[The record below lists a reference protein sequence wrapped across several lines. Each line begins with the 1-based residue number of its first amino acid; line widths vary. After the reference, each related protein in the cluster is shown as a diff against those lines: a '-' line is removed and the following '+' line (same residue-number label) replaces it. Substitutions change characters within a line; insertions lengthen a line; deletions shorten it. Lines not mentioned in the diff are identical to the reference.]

1 MRKQILTITLMLG
14 ALFPTSLYA
23 QHAYR
28 PLVVDGKDWV
38 SDYGRETDIIYMEDG
53 KIVGDDRTED
63 YGEMHE
69 VLKGDTVIN
78 NLTYKKVQTTTPYK
92 TYCYYGLREED
103 RKVYAYVF
111 NAQQEFLLYD
121 FNAEVGDV
129 VMAGMQGDRSKKCT
143 IVEKREVELQGEPFY
158 FYAVEVTE
166 YENSSYRSYW
176 VEGIGSPL
184 GIQFEPDIAPF
195 PQYPNKDDIKDP
207 ETYTGPYIVFY
218 DSYMFDYCM
227 EGGKLLGTREELWAL
242 FTDIQS
248 TEASKSDLSEGI
260 YDLSG
265 RRVQGTPKKGVYI
278 KGGKKVVIK

>member
-14 ALFPTSLYA
+14 SLFPTSLYA

-38 SDYGRETDIIYMEDG
+38 SDYGRVTDIIYMEDG
-53 KIVGDDRTED
+53 KIVGEDRIED

-78 NLTYKKVQTTTPYK
+78 ELTYKKVQTTTPYK

-227 EGGKLLGTREELWAL
+227 EGGKLLGTREEIWAL
-242 FTDIQS
+242 FTGIQPAA
-248 TEASKSDLSEGI
+248 ASKPAPSDDI

-265 RRVQGTPKKGVYI
+265 RRVQGTPKNGVYVHN
-278 KGGKKVVIK
+278 GKIHVVK

>member
-14 ALFPTSLYA
+14 SLFPTSLHA

-38 SDYGRETDIIYMEDG
+38 SDYGRVTDIIYMEDG
-53 KIVGDDRTED
+53 KIVGEDRIED

-78 NLTYKKVQTTTPYK
+78 ELTYKKVQTTTPYK

-129 VMAGMQGDRSKKCT
+129 FMAGMQGDRSKKCT

-166 YENSSYRSYW
+166 HANSSYRSYW
-176 VEGIGSPL
+176 VESIGSPI
-184 GIQFEPDIAPF
+184 GIQFEPDYAPI
-195 PQYPNKDDIKDP
+195 PQSNRDEIEDP
-207 ETYTGPYIVFY
+207 ETYTGPFITTW
-218 DSYMFDYCM
+218 DSYLFDYCM
-227 EGGKLLGTREELWAL
+227 EGGKLLGTMEELWAL
-242 FTDIQS
+242 FTGIQS
-248 TEASKSDLSEGI
+248 TEASKSVPSDYI

-265 RRVQGTPKKGVYI
+265 RRVQDTPKKGVYI
-278 KGGKKVVIK
+278 QGGKKVVIK

>member
-1 MRKQILTITLMLG
+1 MQ
-14 ALFPTSLYA
+14 Y
-23 QHAYR
+23 
-28 PLVVDGKDWV
+28 
-38 SDYGRETDIIYMEDG
+38 
-53 KIVGDDRTED
+53 

-69 VLKGDTVIN
+69 VLEGDTVIN
-78 NLTYKKVQTTTPYK
+78 GLTYKKVQTTTPYK
-92 TYCYYGLREED
+92 SYCYYALREED

-111 NAQQEFLLYD
+111 NPKQEFLLYD
-121 FNAEVGDV
+121 FNVEVEDV
-129 VMAGMQGDRSKKCT
+129 VMAGMLDDRSKKCT
-143 IVEKREVELQGEPFY
+143 IMEKREVELQGEPFY

-176 VEGIGSPL
+176 VEGIGSPF

-242 FTDIQS
+242 FTGIQPVA
-248 TEASKSDLSEGI
+248 ASKSVPSDYI

-278 KGGKKVVIK
+278 QNGKKAVIK

>member
-1 MRKQILTITLMLG
+1 MRKQILTITLLLG

-38 SDYGRETDIIYMEDG
+38 SGYVRETDIIHMKNG
-53 KIVGDDRTED
+53 KIVDSERTED

-69 VLKGDTVIN
+69 VLEGDTVIN
-78 NLTYKKVQTTTPYK
+78 GLTYKKVQTTTPYK
-92 TYCYYGLREED
+92 SYCYYALREED

-111 NAQQEFLLYD
+111 NPKQEFLLYD
-121 FNAEVGDV
+121 FNVEVGDV
-129 VMAGMQGDRSKKCT
+129 VMAGMLGDRSKKCT

-166 YENSSYRSYW
+166 HANSSYRSYW
-176 VEGIGSPL
+176 VESIGSPI

-207 ETYTGPYIVFY
+207 ETYTGPYVVIY

-242 FTDIQS
+242 FTDIQQVVS
-248 TEASKSDLSEGI
+248 SKPVPSDGI

-265 RRVQGTPKKGVYI
+265 RRVQGTPKNGVYVYN
-278 KGGKKVVIK
+278 GKIHVVK

>member
-14 ALFPTSLYA
+14 SLFPTSLHA

-38 SDYGRETDIIYMEDG
+38 SGYLRETDIIHMENG
-53 KIVGDDRTED
+53 KIVDSERTED

-69 VLKGDTVIN
+69 VLEGDTVIN
-78 NLTYKKVQTTTPYK
+78 GLTYKKVQTTTPYK
-92 TYCYYGLREED
+92 SYCYYALREED

-111 NAQQEFLLYD
+111 NPKQEFLLYD
-121 FNAEVGDV
+121 FNVEVGDV

-166 YENSSYRSYW
+166 HVNSSYRSYW
-176 VEGIGSPL
+176 VESIGSPL
-184 GIQFEPDIAPF
+184 GIQFEPDYAPI
-195 PQYPNKDDIKDP
+195 PQSNRDEIEDP
-207 ETYTGPYIVFY
+207 ETYTGPFITTW
-218 DSYMFDYCM
+218 DSYLFDYCM
-227 EGGKLLGTREELWAL
+227 EGGKLLGTREEIWAL
-242 FTDIQS
+242 FTGIQS
-248 TEASKSDLSEGI
+248 TEASKSVPSDYI

-278 KGGKKVVIK
+278 QNGKKVVIK

>member
-1 MRKQILTITLMLG
+1 MRKHFLTITLMLG
-14 ALFPTSLYA
+14 ALLPTSLYA

-38 SDYGRETDIIYMEDG
+38 SVYLRQTDIIHFEDG
-53 KIVGDDRTED
+53 EIVGSDRTED

-69 VLKGDTVIN
+69 VLEGDTVIN
-78 NLTYKKVQTTTPYK
+78 GYTYKKVQTTTPYK
-92 TYCYYGLREED
+92 SYCNYALREED
-103 RKVYAYVF
+103 KKVYAYVF
-111 NAQQEFLLYD
+111 NPKQEFLLYD
-121 FNAEVGDV
+121 FNAEVGDI

-143 IVEKREVELQGEPFY
+143 IMEKREVELQGETFN

-184 GIQFEPDIAPF
+184 GIQFEPDYAPI
-195 PQYPNKDDIKDP
+195 PQSNRDEIEDP
-207 ETYTGPYIVFY
+207 ETYTGPFITTW
-218 DSYMFDYCM
+218 DSYLFDYCM
-227 EGGKLLGTREELWAL
+227 EGGKLLGTRDEIWSY
-242 FTDIQS
+242 TTSIQS
-248 TEASKSDLSEGI
+248 ATATKPVPSDGI

-278 KGGKKVVIK
+278 QNGKKVVIK